1 MRQPRLAMLTRLIV
15 FLCVLNF
22 AFMAQSAS
30 AGELLADT
38 AALEAASKLLVAR
51 NGDEVIVS
59 WELPQGVAVKGVDIY
74 RNTQPRPA
82 GRTRLDFA
90 RPQPAIYTDKV
101 PDPKA
106 VYWYSIKVVFTDG
119 RSIMVGAVVTPT
131 ADVWTP

>member
-1 MRQPRLAMLTRLIV
+1 MLTRLIV
-15 FLCVLNF
+15 VLCALNF
-22 AFMAQSAS
+22 VFFVQFVRAA
-30 AGELLADT
+30 EPVADT

-51 NGDEVIVS
+51 NGDEVMVS
-59 WELPQGVAVKGVDIY
+59 WELPQGVAIKGVDIF

-90 RPQPAIYTDKV
+90 RPQPAVYIDKV

-119 RSIMVGAVVTPT
+119 RSFTVAAVVTPK